1 MAKRVKRAEAHEIV
15 SDDRFIVEAETNE
28 SMSEIAKKV

>member
-15 SDDRFIVEAETNE
+15 YDRFIVEAETNE